1 MLASSTPEEPLESSL
16 HPRVKDAFTSR
27 FGPFT
32 EAQQLAIPGVLE
44 GKNLLLVAPTGTGK
58 TEAAMLPVFSK
69 LLDFEDRH
77 GTSVLYITPLRA
89 LNRDI
94 AGEAE
99 LVGQSAASLD
109 RRPARRHDEIRKAAT
124 GTRTA

>member
-1 MLASSTPEEPLESSL
+1 MFASSSPEEPTESQL
-16 HPRVKDAFTSR
+16 HPLVKDAFLSR

-32 EAQQLAIPGVLE
+32 EAQRLAIPSVME

-77 GTSVLYITPLRA
+77 GISVLYITPLRA
-89 LNRDI
+89 LNRDM
-94 AGEAE
+94 
-99 LVGQSAASLD
+99 L
-109 RRPARRHDEIRKAAT
+109 ARLN
-124 GTRTA
+124 